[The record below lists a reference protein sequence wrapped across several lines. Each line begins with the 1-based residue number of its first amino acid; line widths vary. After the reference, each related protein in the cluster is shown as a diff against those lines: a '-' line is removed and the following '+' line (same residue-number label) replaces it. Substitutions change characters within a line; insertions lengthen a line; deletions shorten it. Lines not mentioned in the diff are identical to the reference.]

1 MKNRLLILVMMSALV
16 GTLFAAGGQE
26 GEGQPVTLSVVL
38 HNTTLRGPFEDIFAL
53 YKAKTGNTVEILTL
67 AAGEDYG
74 VMMQTRFATND
85 YPDVFE
91 MDPGTKQYI
100 KLRAEETLYDWTN
113 DPIIDRI
120 TESTREFQTLNGKIF
135 GIPWGSTGNLGVY
148 YNKDV
153 FDAIG
158 ASVPQSWDELI
169 EVAQDAKA
177 AGYIPF
183 YEAGKTG
190 WPLQIFPLDGWT
202 TYVDPVIGDE
212 GVQALEVNELRLN
225 EIPAFRDVFVKFLE
239 LRDLGL
245 DQDNLLAGDYEEQQ
259 ELFGTGKVAMVL
271 QGHWFLTILIDKF
284 GEDFARNSVGWF
296 PLPAEDGP
304 GTATL
309 YAASQFMVPK
319 LADNVETSA
328 ELVRF
333 MTGPEALE
341 IWYTANPGIAVYKG
355 VTADLYPAQQVVQ
368 DFVDMGKAKV
378 NVQNR
383 LSSSF
388 IDFPQLLQQ
397 MFIDGDVDNALD
409 TLDENYRVTGEARQ
423 LPGF

>member
-1 MKNRLLILVMMSALV
+1 MMCALA
-16 GTLFAAGGQE
+16 GTLFATGD
-26 GEGQPVTLSVVL
+26 GEGSAKPVTLSVVM
-38 HNTTLRGPFEDIFAL
+38 HNNTLTGPFEEMYAIWEEL
-53 YKAKTGNTVEILTL
+53 TGNTVEISKL

-74 VMMQTRFATND
+74 AMMQTRFATND
-85 YPDVFE
+85 YPDAFE

-100 KLRAEETLYDWTN
+100 KLRAGETLYDWTN
-113 DPIIDRI
+113 DPIIDRV
-120 TESTREFQTLNGKIF
+120 TESTEEFQTLNGKIY

-158 ASVPQSWDELI
+158 ASVPESWDEFI
-169 EVAQDAKA
+169 AVAQAAKA
-177 AGYIPF
+177 AGYIPI
-183 YEAGKTG
+183 YECEKTG
-190 WPLQIFPLDGWT
+190 WPSQIFPLDGWT
-202 TYVDPVIGDE
+202 TYVDPVIGDK
-212 GVQALEVNELRLN
+212 GVQKLEVNELRLN
-225 EIPAFRDVFVKFLE
+225 EIPAFRDVFSKFLE
-239 LRDLGL
+239 IKNLGL
-245 DQDNLLAGDYEEQQ
+245 NQDNILAGDYNEQQ
-259 ELFGTGKVAMVL
+259 ELFGTGKVAMAF
-271 QGHWFLTILIDKF
+271 QGHWFLTVLIEKF
-284 GEDFARNSVGWF
+284 GEDFGQNTVGWF

-309 YAASQFMVPK
+309 YAASQFMVPR
-319 LADNVETSA
+319 LADNAETSA
-328 ELVRF
+328 DLVRF

-341 IWYTANPGIAVYKG
+341 IWYDANPGIAVYKG
-355 VTADLYPAQQVVQ
+355 VAPELYPAQQIVL
-368 DFVDMGKAKV
+368 DFVNMGMAKV

-397 MFIDGDVDNALD
+397 MFIDGDVDAALD